1 MKNLRRNPI
10 FYIVLIIGILSAGFI
25 VFQRSSMENKDN
37 HIAGAMEF
45 ADICTLSE
53 KGGLTVN
60 DWLKPLTGSGMEYLI
75 VSEDTA
81 LDAEPYLQKYGLKS
95 VWLDSGKEFPQN
107 ITEPDLVIPD
117 VKGDL
122 TIDDINSDVPLGLIE
137 NNTRT
142 GLNLPDTMENITAQE
157 LLDKNIEPVKVL
169 YLYKGYRY
177 MWNEQIGGDE
187 VEALIFRAVTDR
199 SARFIWLE
207 GMTDKTFKNTALDP
221 YDYSGIF
228 DKLAVRLAERGL
240 VFGNDFSV
248 RVPNNVP
255 NIAIGLA
262 GLTSVAL
269 TVLFFAMLIK
279 NDIVINLIFFT
290 IVIKKDINKIF
301 NVLLIAGSAF
311 CIIACYIIPINTY
324 QTLASIYTAVLI
336 PCIAGVYLRNLYFT
350 ESNKS
355 DYLRYI
361 VYSIAFLIGSIAGGL
376 LVGSFLS
383 TEGYLLE
390 FYIYKGVKLSQFI
403 PLAFTIAL
411 FGLVAIKMPKPKQT
425 NKLLK
430 FLPII
435 TTVVII
441 GGVVII
447 MLIRSGDVKSTPK
460 IEEFIRDFLENT
472 LYTRP
477 RTKEFAC
484 AWPSIAVFLWSQ
496 KRKLSFLALP
506 FGMISVIT
514 TVSIVNTFC
523 HIYTVLPVSIIRT
536 FLGFGIGFIIGVIA
550 ILVLNTLEKLFT
562 KFILPKL
569 N

>member
-37 HIAGAMEF
+37 HVAGAMEF

-53 KGGLTVN
+53 KGGLTVD
-60 DWLKPLTGSGMEYLI
+60 DWLKPLTSSGMEYLI

-107 ITEPDLVIPD
+107 ITNPDLVIPD

-240 VFGNDFSV
+240 VFGDGFSV
-248 RVPNNVP
+248 RVPNEVP
-255 NIAIGLA
+255 DIAIILA
-262 GLTSVAL
+262 GFVSIAL
-269 TVLFFAMLIK
+269 TAVFISMLIK
-279 NDIVINLIFFT
+279 KQIDQKIYSIFLIV
-290 IVIKKDINKIF
+290 
-301 NVLLIAGSAF
+301 ASAF
-311 CIIACYIIPINTY
+311 CILSSFIISFDLY
-324 QTLASIYTAVLI
+324 QTLASIYTAILI

-361 VYSIAFLIGSIAGGL
+361 IYSIAFLIGSIAGGL

-435 TTVVII
+435 TTVIII

-550 ILVLNTLEKLFT
+550 ILVLNILEKLFT

>member
-37 HIAGAMEF
+37 HVAGAMEF

-53 KGGLTVN
+53 KGGLTVD
-60 DWLKPLTGSGMEYLI
+60 DWIKPLTGSGMEYLI

-107 ITEPDLVIPD
+107 ITNPDLVIPD

-142 GLNLPDTMENITAQE
+142 GLNLPDTLENIRTQE
-157 LLDKNIEPVKVL
+157 FLDRGIEPVKVL
-169 YLYKGYRY
+169 YLYKGYIY

-240 VFGNDFSV
+240 VFGDGFSV
-248 RVPNNVP
+248 RVPNEVP
-255 NIAIGLA
+255 DIAIILA
-262 GLTSVAL
+262 GFVSIAL
-269 TVLFFAMLIK
+269 TAVFISMLIK
-279 NDIVINLIFFT
+279 KQIDQKIYSIFLIV
-290 IVIKKDINKIF
+290 
-301 NVLLIAGSAF
+301 ASAF
-311 CIIACYIIPINTY
+311 CILSSFIISFDLY
-324 QTLASIYTAVLI
+324 QTLASIYTAILI

-361 VYSIAFLIGSIAGGL
+361 IYSIAFLIGSIAGGL

-435 TTVVII
+435 TTVIII

-484 AWPSIAVFLWSQ
+484 AWPSIAVFMWSQ

-550 ILVLNTLEKLFT
+550 ILVLNILEKLFT

>member
-37 HIAGAMEF
+37 HVAGAMEF

-53 KGGLTVN
+53 KGGLTVD
-60 DWLKPLTGSGMEYLI
+60 DWLKPLTSSGMEYLI

-107 ITEPDLVIPD
+107 ITNPDLVIPD

-240 VFGNDFSV
+240 VFGDGFSV
-248 RVPNNVP
+248 RVPNEVP
-255 NIAIGLA
+255 DIAIILA
-262 GLTSVAL
+262 GFVSVAL
-269 TVLFFAMLIK
+269 TAVFISMLIK
-279 NDIVINLIFFT
+279 KQIDQKIYSIFLIV
-290 IVIKKDINKIF
+290 
-301 NVLLIAGSAF
+301 ASAF
-311 CIIACYIIPINTY
+311 CILSSFIISFDLY
-324 QTLASIYTAVLI
+324 QTLASIYTAILI

-361 VYSIAFLIGSIAGGL
+361 IYSIAFLIGSIAGGL

-403 PLAFTIAL
+403 PLVFTIAL

-435 TTVVII
+435 TTVIII

-550 ILVLNTLEKLFT
+550 IIVLNILEKLFT

>member
-37 HIAGAMEF
+37 HVAGAMEF

-53 KGGLTVN
+53 KGGLTVD
-60 DWLKPLTGSGMEYLI
+60 DWLKPLTSSGMEYLI

-107 ITEPDLVIPD
+107 ITNPDLVIPD

-142 GLNLPDTMENITAQE
+142 GLNLPNTMENITAQE
-157 LLDKNIEPVKVL
+157 LLDKGIEPVKVL

-240 VFGNDFSV
+240 VFGDGFSV
-248 RVPNNVP
+248 RVPNEVP
-255 NIAIGLA
+255 DIAIILA
-262 GLTSVAL
+262 GFVSVAL
-269 TVLFFAMLIK
+269 TAVFISMLIK
-279 NDIVINLIFFT
+279 KQIDQKIYSIFLIV
-290 IVIKKDINKIF
+290 
-301 NVLLIAGSAF
+301 ASAF
-311 CIIACYIIPINTY
+311 CILSSFIISFDLY
-324 QTLASIYTAVLI
+324 QTLASIYTAILI

-361 VYSIAFLIGSIAGGL
+361 IYSIAFLIGSIAGGL

-403 PLAFTIAL
+403 PLVFTIAL

-435 TTVVII
+435 TTVIII

-550 ILVLNTLEKLFT
+550 IIVLNILEKLFT

>member
-37 HIAGAMEF
+37 HVAGAMEF

-53 KGGLTVN
+53 KGGLTVD
-60 DWLKPLTGSGMEYLI
+60 DWLKPLTSSGMEYLI

-107 ITEPDLVIPD
+107 ITNPDLVIPD

-240 VFGNDFSV
+240 VFGDGFSV
-248 RVPNNVP
+248 RVPNEVP
-255 NIAIGLA
+255 DIAIILA
-262 GLTSVAL
+262 GFVSIAL
-269 TVLFFAMLIK
+269 TAVFISMLIK
-279 NDIVINLIFFT
+279 KQIDQKIYSIFLIV
-290 IVIKKDINKIF
+290 
-301 NVLLIAGSAF
+301 ASAF
-311 CIIACYIIPINTY
+311 CILSSFIISFDLY
-324 QTLASIYTAVLI
+324 QTLASIYTAILI

-361 VYSIAFLIGSIAGGL
+361 IYSIAFLIGSIAGGL

-435 TTVVII
+435 TTVIII

-523 HIYTVLPVSIIRT
+523 HIYTVLPVSITRT

-550 ILVLNTLEKLFT
+550 IIVLNILEKLFT

>member
-1 MKNLRRNPI
+1 MKTLRRNPV

-25 VFQRSSMENKDN
+25 TFQRSSMESKDT

-45 ADICTLSE
+45 IDIHTLSE
-53 KGGLTVN
+53 KGGLTID
-60 DWLKPLTGSGMEYLI
+60 DWLKPLTNSGMEYLI

-81 LDAEPYLQKYGLKS
+81 LEAEPYLDKYNLKS
-95 VWLDSGKEFPQN
+95 VWLDSGEAFPEN
-107 ITEPDLVIPD
+107 ITQPDLTIPD
-117 VKGDL
+117 VNGNL
-122 TIDDINSDVPLGLIE
+122 TIDDINPDVPLGLIE
-137 NNTRT
+137 NDTRT
-142 GLNLPDTMENITAQE
+142 GLNLPNTLENIRTQE
-157 LLDKNIEPVKVL
+157 FLDRGIEPVKVL

-177 MWNEQIGGDE
+177 MWNEEIGGDE
-187 VEALIFRAVTDR
+187 IEALIFRAVTDR

-207 GMTDKTFKNTALDP
+207 GMTDNSFKVTALNP

-240 VFGNDFSV
+240 VFGDGFSV
-248 RVPNNVP
+248 RVPNQIP
-255 NIAIGLA
+255 DIFIALA

-269 TVLFFAMLIK
+269 TAVFISMLIK
-279 NDIVINLIFFT
+279 KQIDQ
-290 IVIKKDINKIF
+290 KIF
-301 NVLLIAGSAF
+301 NIFL
-311 CIIACYIIPINTY
+311 IIASALCILSSFIISFNLY
-324 QTLASIYTAVLI
+324 QTLASVYTAILI
-336 PCIAGVYLRNLYFT
+336 PCIAGVYLRNLYFV

-361 VYSIAFLIGSIAGGL
+361 VYSIAFLIVSIAGGL

-383 TEGYLLE
+383 TEDYLLE

-411 FGLVAIKMPKPKQT
+411 FGLIAIKMPKPKQT

-435 TTVVII
+435 TTVIII

-460 IEEFIRDFLENT
+460 IEEFIREFLENT

-496 KRKLSFLALP
+496 KRRLSFLALP
-506 FGMISVIT
+506 FGIISVIT

-536 FLGFGIGFIIGVIA
+536 LLGFGIGFIIGIIA
-550 ILVLNTLEKLFT
+550 IFVLNILEKLFS
-562 KFILPKL
+562 KFITPKL

>member
-37 HIAGAMEF
+37 HVAGAMEF

-53 KGGLTVN
+53 KGGLTVD
-60 DWLKPLTGSGMEYLI
+60 DWLKPLTDSGMEYLI

-81 LDAEPYLQKYGLKS
+81 LEAEPYLQKYGLKS

-107 ITEPDLVIPD
+107 ITNPDLVIPD

-240 VFGNDFSV
+240 VFGDGFSV
-248 RVPNNVP
+248 RVPNEVP
-255 NIAIGLA
+255 DIAIILA
-262 GLTSVAL
+262 GFVSIAL
-269 TVLFFAMLIK
+269 TAVFISMLIK
-279 NDIVINLIFFT
+279 KQIDQKIYSIFLIV
-290 IVIKKDINKIF
+290 
-301 NVLLIAGSAF
+301 ASAF
-311 CIIACYIIPINTY
+311 CILSSFIISFDLY
-324 QTLASIYTAVLI
+324 QTLASIYTAILI

-350 ESNKS
+350 KSNKS

-361 VYSIAFLIGSIAGGL
+361 IYSIAFLIGSIAGGL

-383 TEGYLLE
+383 TEGYLLD

-435 TTVVII
+435 TTVIII

-550 ILVLNTLEKLFT
+550 IIVLNILEKLFT

>member
-37 HIAGAMEF
+37 HVAGAMEF

-53 KGGLTVN
+53 KGGLTVD
-60 DWLKPLTGSGMEYLI
+60 DWLKPLTSSGMEYLI

-122 TIDDINSDVPLGLIE
+122 TIDNINRDIPLGLIE

-157 LLDKNIEPVKVL
+157 LLDKGIEPVKVL

-240 VFGNDFSV
+240 VFGDGFSV
-248 RVPNNVP
+248 RVPNEVP
-255 NIAIGLA
+255 DIAIILA
-262 GLTSVAL
+262 GFVSVAL
-269 TVLFFAMLIK
+269 TAVFISMLIK
-279 NDIVINLIFFT
+279 KQIDQKIYSIFLIV
-290 IVIKKDINKIF
+290 
-301 NVLLIAGSAF
+301 ASAF
-311 CIIACYIIPINTY
+311 CILSSFIISFDLY
-324 QTLASIYTAVLI
+324 QTLASIYTAILI

-361 VYSIAFLIGSIAGGL
+361 IYSIAFLIGSIAGGL

-403 PLAFTIAL
+403 PLVFTIAL

-435 TTVVII
+435 TTVIII

-550 ILVLNTLEKLFT
+550 IIVLNILEKLFT

>member
-37 HIAGAMEF
+37 HVAGAMEF

-53 KGGLTVN
+53 KGGLTVD
-60 DWLKPLTGSGMEYLI
+60 DWLKPLTSSGMEYLI

-107 ITEPDLVIPD
+107 ITNPDLVIPD

-157 LLDKNIEPVKVL
+157 LLDKGIEPVKVL

-240 VFGNDFSV
+240 VFGDGFSV
-248 RVPNNVP
+248 RVPNEVP
-255 NIAIGLA
+255 DIAIILA
-262 GLTSVAL
+262 GFVSVAL
-269 TVLFFAMLIK
+269 TAVFISMLIK
-279 NDIVINLIFFT
+279 KQIDQKIYSIFLIV
-290 IVIKKDINKIF
+290 
-301 NVLLIAGSAF
+301 ASAF
-311 CIIACYIIPINTY
+311 CILSSFIISFDLY
-324 QTLASIYTAVLI
+324 QTLASIYTAILI

-361 VYSIAFLIGSIAGGL
+361 VYSIGFLIGSIAGGL

-435 TTVVII
+435 TTVIII

-550 ILVLNTLEKLFT
+550 IIVLNILEKLFT